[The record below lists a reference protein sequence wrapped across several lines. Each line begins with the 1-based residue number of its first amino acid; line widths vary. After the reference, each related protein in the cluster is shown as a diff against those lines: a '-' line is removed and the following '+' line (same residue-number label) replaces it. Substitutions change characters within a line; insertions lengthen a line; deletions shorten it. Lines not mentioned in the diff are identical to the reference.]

1 MLYCRSKNWRLGG
14 VLSGFVS
21 LWTSPD
27 RLGRRWVMTIS
38 PERAEQIVTAL
49 SATLDGWYEAAMEIS
64 DAAVPITGNRARG
77 LHLAKSILQVKLM
90 LEKMREAG

>member
-1 MLYCRSKNWRLGG
+1 MLFCPSKKWRLGG

-27 RLGRRWVMTIS
+27 RLGRRRTMTLS
-38 PERAEQIVTAL
+38 PERAEQVVAAL
-49 SATLDGWYEAAMEIS
+49 NSTLDSWYEAAMEIS
-64 DAAVPITGNRARG
+64 DSAIPVTGNKARG

-90 LEKMREAG
+90 LARIVDSQ